1 MDLKIIKISFTLS
14 EKLTLISELIMSSL
28 AHVYKKQSFKKIL
41 SYSHI
46 LKPFAMSGFLS

>member
-41 SYSHI
+41 YSHI